1 MHFLSLSLLLTFSA
15 HNFSAPITTVSPEN
29 TPNSASITRLQSFQ
43 NRYLTGFGQLEPSF
57 EYNLE
62 NNTKV
67 KTFESK
73 KRLVQKNRN
82 LQKLKQFNFAK
93 EKLDKLSSFVP
104 IYIKENSQFELIST
118 KILQNL
124 ETNGKEINN
133 KITNLEQNLEQK
145 DLDNWQILE
154 KNNQDNTF
162 QVLELEKNDKQNQEQ
177 VEQLNQQKIIENNQ
191 FWQTNL
197 EDSDFEK
204 INFKNKKKKIF
215 GPNLG
220 ELKIIELGN
229 KATTKDILNK
239 ILPKKQIKI
248 PKPINPISTSNSN
261 LKIPQ
266 ALVLTDNSSNNL
278 SQFVVKNTQN
288 TQQNQLINPSTIK
301 NKNQLPNQI
310 SQIKNSQNLE
320 KLTQI
325 LNSQNLP
332 ISQPDSTNPE
342 ENQKIETQETQIL
355 KEIKNSEKKVIPIPI
370 PKNTQ
375 NLMQNNDLNQMIIE
389 RCQKYGCDAGKILK
403 VVKCESGGRNIT
415 GFGGHIGPFQFTNR
429 TFYSFAAKYGVVKA
443 DIWNVS
449 DQVEVATQMFAQNL
463 GKQHWSCF

>member
-1 MHFLSLSLLLTFSA
+1 M
-15 HNFSAPITTVSPEN
+15 
-29 TPNSASITRLQSFQ
+29 
-43 NRYLTGFGQLEPSF
+43 
-57 EYNLE
+57 
-62 NNTKV
+62 
-67 KTFESK
+67 
-73 KRLVQKNRN
+73 
-82 LQKLKQFNFAK
+82 
-93 EKLDKLSSFVP
+93 P
-104 IYIKENSQFELIST
+104 IYIKENSQFELISAQ
-118 KILQNL
+118 ILQNL
-124 ETNGKEINN
+124 ETDSKNEINN
-133 KITNLEQNLEQK
+133 QIINLEQNLEQK
-145 DLDNWQILE
+145 NLNNWQILE

-162 QVLELEKNDKQNQEQ
+162 QVLELEKSESQNKEQ
-177 VEQLNQQKIIENNQ
+177 LEQLNQQKIIENTK

-204 INFKNKKKKIF
+204 IDFKNKEKKIF

-229 KATTKDILNK
+229 KTTTKNTLNK
-239 ILPKKQIKI
+239 ILPKKKIKI

-266 ALVLTDNSSNNL
+266 ALVLSDNSNNNL
-278 SQFVVKNTQN
+278 SQFVVKNTQD
-288 TQQNQLINPSTIK
+288 TQQNQLINTSTIK
-301 NKNQLPNQI
+301 NKNET
-310 SQIKNSQNLE
+310 SQIENSQNLE

-325 LNSQNLP
+325 LSSQNSL
-332 ISQPDSTNPE
+332 ISQPNSTNPE
-342 ENQKIETQETQIL
+342 KIQKIDTQENQIL
-355 KEIKNSEKKVIPIPI
+355 KEIKNSERKVIPIPI

-375 NLMQNNDLNQMIIE
+375 NSMQNNDLNQMIIE
-389 RCQKYGCDAGKILK
+389 GCQKYGCDADKMLK

-415 GFGGHIGPFQFTNR
+415 GVGGHIGPFQFTNR

>member
-15 HNFSAPITTVSPEN
+15 HNFSAPITTVLPEN

-57 EYNLE
+57 EYNLK
-62 NNTKV
+62 NNTKI

-82 LQKLKQFNFAK
+82 LQKLKQLNFAK

-104 IYIKENSQFELIST
+104 IYIKENSQFELISA

-133 KITNLEQNLEQK
+133 QITNLEQNLEQK

-154 KNNQDNTF
+154 KNNQDNAF
-162 QVLELEKNDKQNQEQ
+162 QVLELEKKDKQNQEQ
-177 VEQLNQQKIIENNQ
+177 VEQLNQLKIIENNQ

-204 INFKNKKKKIF
+204 INFKNKEKNIF
-215 GPNLG
+215 GPNLE

-229 KATTKDILNK
+229 KAITKDTLNK
-239 ILPKKQIKI
+239 VLLKKHIKI
-248 PKPINPISTSNSN
+248 PKPVKPISTSNSN

-266 ALVLTDNSSNNL
+266 ALVLTDNSNNNL
-278 SQFVVKNTQN
+278 SQFVVKNNQDA
-288 TQQNQLINPSTIK
+288 QQNQSINSNTIK

-310 SQIKNSQNLE
+310 SQTENSQNL
-320 KLTQI
+320 
-325 LNSQNLP
+325 
-332 ISQPDSTNPE
+332 
-342 ENQKIETQETQIL
+342 
-355 KEIKNSEKKVIPIPI
+355 EKKVIPIPI

-375 NLMQNNDLNQMIIE
+375 NSMQNNDLNQMIIE
-389 RCQKYGCDAGKILK
+389 KCQKYGCNADKMLK

-415 GFGGHIGPFQFTNR
+415 GVGGHIGPFQFTNR
-429 TFYSFAAKYGVVKA
+429 TFYSFAAKYGVTKA
-443 DIWNVS
+443 DIWNMS